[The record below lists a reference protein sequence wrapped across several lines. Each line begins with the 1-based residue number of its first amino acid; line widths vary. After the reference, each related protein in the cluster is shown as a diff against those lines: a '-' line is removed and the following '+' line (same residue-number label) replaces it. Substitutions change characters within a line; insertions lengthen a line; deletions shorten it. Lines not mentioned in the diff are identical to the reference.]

1 MTINISYLKSW
12 LGRTETLEDIVTPT
26 PVKALA
32 ATLDRDDVALRPG
45 DDLLPLWHW
54 LYFLPLSKRSEI
66 GSDGHAKRG
75 GFLPPVTLPRRM
87 WAGSRFRFHQ
97 PIRIGDNL
105 QRKSEIIDVSLKE
118 GRTGELVFVTVRHEI
133 TNPHGLALS
142 EEHDIVYRDHAALDA
157 NSPPRMAPSDAKWKQ
172 TIHSDEVLL
181 FRYSALIFNAHR
193 IHYDRHYATDIEGY
207 PGLVVHGPLVATLLA
222 DLARRKSSLVMK
234 AFRFRAVHP
243 LFDIADFEICGTS
256 HEGRSFKLWA
266 QNTHGHLAMEAEAEL
281 A

>member
-87 WAGSRFRFHQ
+87 WAGSRFQFHQ
-97 PIRIGDNL
+97 PIRIGENL
-105 QRKSEIIDVSLKE
+105 QRKSEIVDVSLKK

-133 TNPHGLALS
+133 TSPHGLALS
-142 EEHDIVYRDHAALDA
+142 EEHLA
-157 NSPPRMAPSDAKWKQ
+157 
-172 TIHSDEVLL
+172 VL
-181 FRYSALIFNAHR
+181 
-193 IHYDRHYATDIEGY
+193 
-207 PGLVVHGPLVATLLA
+207 
-222 DLARRKSSLVMK
+222 RRL
-234 AFRFRAVHP
+234 
-243 LFDIADFEICGTS
+243 
-256 HEGRSFKLWA
+256 
-266 QNTHGHLAMEAEAEL
+266 
-281 A
+281 